1 MTVKKKLQRAFEV
14 KELSDNGT
22 FTGYASVFGE
32 LDSYRDIVMPGAFK
46 NSIVKHNQK
55 GRPVKMLWQH
65 RSSEPIGVYRE
76 IEEDDYGLRV
86 KGEINLQVV
95 RGAEC
100 YHLMKQGALD
110 GLSIGYSTVESDYD
124 EKKFTTYLKEVDL
137 WEISPV
143 TFPAG
148 DSARVVDVKSIGTLT
163 QLSDVEDYL
172 CEQMGLSQKE
182 ATAFVSRFKQI
193 VIGQGD
199 PGSTTDIAPQL
210 KSILARLESVQF

>member
-1 MTVKKKLQRAFEV
+1 
-14 KELSDNGT
+14 
-22 FTGYASVFGE
+22 
-32 LDSYRDIVMPGAFK
+32 
-46 NSIVKHNQK
+46 SIAKHNQK

-65 RSSEPIGVYRE
+65 RSAEPIGVYRE
-76 IEEDDYGLRV
+76 IAEDDYGLLV
-86 KGEINLQVV
+86 KGEINMHVS
-95 RGAEC
+95 RGVEC

-110 GLSIGYSTVESDYD
+110 GLSIGYSTVDSDYD

-163 QLSDVEDYL
+163 TLSNVEDYL

-182 ATAFVSRFKQI
+182 ATAFVSRFK
-193 VIGQGD
+193 
-199 PGSTTDIAPQL
+199 
-210 KSILARLESVQF
+210 